1 MNRVTTLI
9 ASIGSRFDEPL
20 ERVAEVAGNV
30 AREPVPEPVES
41 LPEWV
46 DQLRSAWR
54 SAQRR
59 STIYTVM
66 TRDPLAPLVR
76 EWARRLDGQA
86 SDLELAIGLL
96 NEAPMPDFYLVDPQ
110 ISGTRAHWY
119 LDHLPRLA
127 PRRMVLTEP
136 TETAIISA
144 VRRLPYGPSLPE
156 ATEVLASARTYVPV
170 PELDADS
177 RTTLLD

>member
-1 MNRVTTLI
+1 MKPVTTLI

-46 DQLRSAWR
+46 DQLRPAWR

-59 STIYTVM
+59 SAIYTVM

-76 EWARRLDGQA
+76 EWARRLDGKA

-96 NEAPMPDFYLVDPQ
+96 GDAPLPDFYLVDPQ

-127 PRRMVLTEP
+127 PRRVVLTEP
-136 TETAIISA
+136 SETAIISTI
-144 VRRLPYGPSLPE
+144 RRLPYGPSLPE
-156 ATEVLASARTYVPV
+156 ATEVLASARAYVPI
-170 PELDADS
+170 PELDPDS
-177 RTTLLD
+177 RTTLLG